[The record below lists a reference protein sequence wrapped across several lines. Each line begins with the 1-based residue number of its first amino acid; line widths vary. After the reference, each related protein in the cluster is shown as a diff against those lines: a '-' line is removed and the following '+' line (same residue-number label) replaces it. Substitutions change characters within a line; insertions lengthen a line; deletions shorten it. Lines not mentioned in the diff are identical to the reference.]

1 MSAFAEDGEKRIRQ
15 LIEER
20 GRGRV
25 WTTESNRD
33 DIAGNVLVVNEV

>member
-20 GRGRV
+20 GRGRA